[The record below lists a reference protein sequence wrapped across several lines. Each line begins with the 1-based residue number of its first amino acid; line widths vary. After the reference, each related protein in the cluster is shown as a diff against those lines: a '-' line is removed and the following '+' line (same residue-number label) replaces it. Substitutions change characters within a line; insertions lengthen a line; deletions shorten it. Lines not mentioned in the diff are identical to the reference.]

1 MTLQEF
7 IQQDYSAKMAS
18 LDKYQI
24 DIVNELVSNSDGDY
38 LKAADEWLTA
48 NMPETVAFGG
58 DGRKSIVFR
67 ENLFMELE
75 KLICGC
81 DEGQYDG
88 TRAELKSIA
97 ESGKASIL
105 SLLSAAIGAH
115 FGVSAAFLAPAIV
128 LLIQGLGSITIQA
141 WCETQKAKREK
152 Q

>member
-7 IQQDYSAKMAS
+7 IQQDYSSKISS
-18 LDKYQI
+18 LDEYQI

-38 LKAADEWLTA
+38 LKAADKWLTA

-58 DGRKSIVFR
+58 DGKKSIVFR

-97 ESGKASIL
+97 EANNKSVILVIGMHFFEGNSFSFCGKMFCLISSIL
-105 SLLSAAIGAH
+105 KNSLA
-115 FGVSAAFLAPAIV
+115 
-128 LLIQGLGSITIQA
+128 
-141 WCETQKAKREK
+141 
-152 Q
+152 